1 MVRYLF
7 YTIGDLTSQSPLVDN
22 LLNVFVLCVPVKRVM
37 PRYEVLSGR
46 LCAVYNED
54 GCHAN
59 QTRLPAREE
68 GRSQMIT
75 NHSTTLTR
83 GGEYIPS
90 LFSLIFFFSY
100 YCK

>member
-1 MVRYLF
+1 ML
-7 YTIGDLTSQSPLVDN
+7 
-22 LLNVFVLCVPVKRVM
+22 
-37 PRYEVLSGR
+37 RYEVLSGR
-46 LCAVYNED
+46 LCAVCNEV

-59 QTRLPAREE
+59 QTRLPAQEE

-90 LFSLIFFFSY
+90 LFSVIFFFSY
-100 YCK
+100 CYK